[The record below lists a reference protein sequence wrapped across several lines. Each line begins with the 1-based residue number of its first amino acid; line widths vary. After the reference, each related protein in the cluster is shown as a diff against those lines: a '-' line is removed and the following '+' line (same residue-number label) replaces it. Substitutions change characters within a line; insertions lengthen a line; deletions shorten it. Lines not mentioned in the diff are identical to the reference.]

1 MGGWLRFKLRHMQNV
16 GDMTIDIFILL
27 VNVSFQDDEFGLVP
41 EEVAMLNKIKG
52 HPNAIQLIDCV
63 SIYEFVAIIMERPVN
78 CNDLFDILA
87 QQSSVMS
94 EIQARKMM
102 KQLSSVLLAMEKRRI
117 VHRDIKSENI
127 LVDLDN
133 DQVKLIDLGL
143 ATTCTPGKTIK
154 KFCGE

>member
-1 MGGWLRFKLRHMQNV
+1 MQNV

-78 CNDLFDILA
+78 CKDLFDILA

-133 DQVKLIDLGL
+133 DQVKLIDFGL